1 MVGLLSNKI
10 KLSMQYAHK
19 NKKLA
24 EQINSTINLLTEQLL
39 PHFCK
44 EHLSNYEAL
53 NNMQN
58 LFYLL
63 AQKAQ
68 QVFNSRIIHTCID

>member
-1 MVGLLSNKI
+1 MSAELTKPLIISMVGLLSNKV

-24 EQINSTINLLTEQLL
+24 EQISSTVALLTEQLL

-44 EHLSNYEAL
+44 ENLHNYEAL
-53 NNMQN
+53 NSMQN

-63 AQKAQ
+63 A
-68 QVFNSRIIHTCID
+68 